1 MHPGFIAAGLTNILG
16 ILLFSRGLNNPLLGE
31 LFPGLFGNWGLV
43 CIMLWGL
50 AYLAVAGDYPKV
62 PRLVAVFALEKAV
75 YVVSWFWWLSHHD
88 LAAVWSQDPLTGLF
102 YALYG
107 LIDLAFGIFFWRMSR
122 SER

>member
-1 MHPGFIAAGLTNILG
+1 MAAGLTNILG

-31 LFPGLFGNWGLV
+31 LFPGLFGNWGLM

-50 AYLAVAGDYPKV
+50 AYLSVANNYRQV
-62 PRLVAVFALEKAV
+62 PGLVAVFALEKAV
-75 YVVSWFWWLSHHD
+75 YVASWVWWLSHHD
-88 LAAVWSQDPLTGLF
+88 LAVVWTQDPLTGAF

-122 SER
+122 PER